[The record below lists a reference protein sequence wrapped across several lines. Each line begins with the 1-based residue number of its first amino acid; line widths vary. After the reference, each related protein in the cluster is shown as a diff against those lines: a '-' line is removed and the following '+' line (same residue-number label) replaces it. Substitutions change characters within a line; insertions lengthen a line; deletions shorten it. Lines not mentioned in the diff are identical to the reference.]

1 MSLSVEE
8 VQTFLST
15 FLLLIAEE
23 RIQRELDG
31 TTPKEKALCITLLLN
46 LLYFQSMFSVYILPL
61 YLCFASIKNNLIR
74 ISVPPDYIKYVSL
87 YEHVM
92 NLLKKTND

>member
-8 VQTFLST
+8 VQTFLS
-15 FLLLIAEE
+15 LIAEE

-46 LLYFQSMFSVYILPL
+46 LLYLQSMFSVYIFTSVSVVEYQGPNNWQ
-61 YLCFASIKNNLIR
+61 IKIR
-74 ISVPPDYIKYVSL
+74 SK
-87 YEHVM
+87 HG
-92 NLLKKTND
+92 

>member
-1 MSLSVEE
+1 MVRRRRKTPY
-8 VQTFLST
+8 VYKVTF
-15 FLLLIAEE
+15 
-23 RIQRELDG
+23 ELAIF
-31 TTPKEKALCITLLLN
+31 TEYVFCLYFYLCICVLLQLK
-46 LLYFQSMFSVYILPL
+46 QSDG
-61 YLCFASIKNNLIR
+61 